1 MRQFYLVNEVGTTFI
16 FNHRYRAYISGIDNI
31 GYERENTYL
40 TFDNSFKK
48 VDEKVPQTEIAF
60 SVIFMDG
67 YDGYANFI
75 SFIRHSN
82 ELRLFYRWEDQV
94 KYMNVAFKGITKT
107 ELQSS
112 TSSMKWVMSTT
123 VMP

>member
-67 YDGYANFI
+67 YDGSSASSGTATNYACFT
-75 SFIRHSN
+75 
-82 ELRLFYRWEDQV
+82 
-94 KYMNVAFKGITKT
+94 AGKT
-107 ELQSS
+107 R
-112 TSSMKWVMSTT
+112 
-123 VMP
+123 